1 MRRLIIVFTTLVLL
15 ALTTF
20 AENPNYTAKMPKT
33 ASVVL
38 SESLPISP
46 VPYSCAC
53 SCGKN
58 CAGDCTTHFEGCG
71 IGEGFR
77 CILDCCSN
85 TPNDCP
91 DMQ

>member
-1 MRRLIIVFTTLVLL
+1 MRRLIIVFVTLVLL

-20 AENPNYTAKMPKT
+20 AEKPNYTTKIYTK
-33 ASVVL
+33 ASVTL
-38 SESLPISP
+38 SEPLPISP
-46 VPYSCAC
+46 TPYECAC

-71 IGEGFR
+71 IAEGIR
-77 CILDCCSN
+77 CILDCCSK